1 MEKTLTIS
9 EVSRRYGVSARM
21 LRYYEKAGLFT
32 SKSREGYAYR
42 TYDGEAVGRLE
53 KVLLLRKLDLS
64 LREIKALLSGSPPVG
79 KAVLGYR
86 MGAMAAELSRL
97 EKARCLLAGLF
108 EKGMEILP
116 DLQEELSALPSP
128 GSLLKETVGSGGEA
142 RVLLLPPFRA
152 AAFHVVGPEPEERAG
167 AIASEFV
174 QKSGLYA
181 AKPAARMFG
190 FNHPNPGVERSIHP
204 THSAAASGK
213 LAHLLTVGHQMDD
226 VAVGP
231 HSPFML
237 LPVYGGK
244 LLFIGDILHAC
255 TFMHG
260 IEEIVHPPFLRRVQQ
275 AFVVNGEERLY
286 WGNDNFGWGAEFQ
299 RIADILEE
307 PDMKRGQLLAAPS
320 YLIDSRALLAAGL
333 ARMRAEPYYFVTD
346 ISRWI

>member
-1 MEKTLTIS
+1 MKEEQKKLI
-9 EVSRRYGVSARM
+9 EGLQALGV
-21 LRYYEKAGLFT
+21 KAGDILMVH
-32 SKSREGYAYR
+32 SSM
-42 TYDGEAVGRLE
+42 
-53 KVLLLRKLDLS
+53 
-64 LREIKALLSGSPPVG
+64 KALGTGLTPDEVIDALEVALGEEGTLLMPALTYENVTAAHPVFDS
-79 KAVLGYR
+79 KT
-86 MGAMAAELSRL
+86 AEP
-97 EKARCLLAGLF
+97 C
-108 EKGMEILP
+108 
-116 DLQEELSALPSP
+116 
-128 GSLLKETVGSGGEA
+128 VG
-142 RVLLLPPFRA
+142 LLPQTFFR
-152 AAFHVVGPEPEERAG
+152 R
-167 AIASEFV
+167 
-174 QKSGLYA
+174 
-181 AKPAARMFG
+181 
-190 FNHPNPGVERSIHP
+190 PGVERSIHP